1 MSSAFIIPYSAR
13 DCPRSLNTLVFMR
26 SSWMG
31 GPSTSFNMLARMAQ
45 HYAGIQMQAE
55 RKYRVLAEATRHG
68 HKMCFT
74 VLYTAKASS
83 HAAIEEEIGQK
94 EGELIRQ
101 HLPPLNT

>member
-1 MSSAFIIPYSAR
+1 
-13 DCPRSLNTLVFMR
+13 
-26 SSWMG
+26 
-31 GPSTSFNMLARMAQ
+31 MLT
-45 HYAGIQMQAE
+45 
-55 RKYRVLAEATRHG
+55 EATRHG

>member
-1 MSSAFIIPYSAR
+1 
-13 DCPRSLNTLVFMR
+13 
-26 SSWMG
+26 
-31 GPSTSFNMLARMAQ
+31 MLARMSQ

>member
-1 MSSAFIIPYSAR
+1 MERASICWHAW
-13 DCPRSLNTLVFMR
+13 RSTTQGFKCRQSVN
-26 SSWMG
+26 
-31 GPSTSFNMLARMAQ
+31 
-45 HYAGIQMQAE
+45 
-55 RKYRVLAEATRHG
+55 RVLTEATRHG